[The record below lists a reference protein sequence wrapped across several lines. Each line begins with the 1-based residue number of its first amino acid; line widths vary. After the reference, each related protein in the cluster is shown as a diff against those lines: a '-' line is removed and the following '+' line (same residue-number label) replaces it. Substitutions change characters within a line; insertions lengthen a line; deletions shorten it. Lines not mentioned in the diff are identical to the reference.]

1 MSKMWVTALLCL
13 VSLAY
18 RQDVP
23 SSSPAVKP
31 NQEIRVAHLPR
42 LAARSPDPSYVLLTS
57 LDIIFHDH
65 GVCCA
70 KDSALG
76 DSAAAADPSSV
87 KDIIAKLR
95 GRHLF
100 SDGRPVMISVLDLA
114 PQATR
119 NPGTV
124 VRALTNKRAMLL
136 MWNSHL
142 YVLYGALFDE
152 AQYAD
157 GSLVESINQLFLLD
171 PRYSD
176 SRREVSFKRE
186 KDDWNQVEGLLLLS
200 VSPQ

>member
-1 MSKMWVTALLCL
+1 MSNICVAALLCL

-23 SSSPAVKP
+23 PSYPVVKP

-42 LAARSPDPSYVLLTS
+42 LAARSADPSYVLLTS

-65 GVCCA
+65 AICCA
-70 KDSALG
+70 RDSALG
-76 DSAAAADPSSV
+76 DSAAAAEPGSM
-87 KDIIAKLR
+87 KDIVAKLQ
-95 GRHLF
+95 GRHLM
-100 SDGRPVMISVLDLA
+100 SDGRPIIVTVRDLA

-119 NPGTV
+119 NPGLV
-124 VRALTNKRAMLL
+124 VSALTDQRALLL
-136 MWNSHL
+136 IWKSHL

-157 GSLVESINQLFLLD
+157 GSLAETINQLFLLD

-176 SRREVSFKRE
+176 SRREVPFTRE

-200 VSPQ
+200 VSQP

>member
-1 MSKMWVTALLCL
+1 MSKVWVTALLCL

-18 RQDVP
+18 SQNSPP
-23 SSSPAVKP
+23 SSPVVKP
-31 NQEIRVAHLPR
+31 HQEIRVAHLPR

-65 GVCCA
+65 GICCT

-76 DSAAAADPSSV
+76 HSAAAADPGSL
-87 KDIIAKLR
+87 KEIIAKLQ
-95 GRHLF
+95 GRHLK
-100 SDGRPVMISVLDLA
+100 SDGRPIMVTVLDLA

-124 VRALTNKRAMLL
+124 VSALTNKRAMLL

-142 YVLYGALFDE
+142 YVLYGAMFDE

-157 GSLVESINQLFLLD
+157 GSLAETINQLFLLD

-176 SRREVSFKRE
+176 SRREVSFTRD

>member
-87 KDIIAKLR
+87 KDIIAKLQ

>member
-23 SSSPAVKP
+23 PSYPIVKP

>member
-42 LAARSPDPSYVLLTS
+42 WAARSPDPSYVLLTS

>member
-1 MSKMWVTALLCL
+1 MSKVWVAALLCL

-18 RQDVP
+18 GQDVP
-23 SSSPAVKP
+23 PSSAVVKP

-65 GVCCA
+65 GICCA
-70 KDSALG
+70 RDSALG
-76 DSAAAADPSSV
+76 DSAAAVDPAST
-87 KDIIAKLR
+87 KDIVAKLQ
-95 GRHLF
+95 GRHLM
-100 SDGRPVMISVLDLA
+100 SDGRPVMVTVVDLA

-124 VRALTNKRAMLL
+124 VNALSNKRAMLL

-142 YVLYGALFDE
+142 YVLYGARFDE
-152 AQYAD
+152 ALYTD
-157 GSLVESINQLFLLD
+157 GSLTKTINQLFLLD
-171 PRYSD
+171 TRYSD
-176 SRREVSFKRE
+176 SRREVSFTRE

-200 VSPQ
+200 VSQP

>member
-95 GRHLF
+95 ARHLF

>member
-1 MSKMWVTALLCL
+1 MSKLWVTALLCL

>member
-31 NQEIRVAHLPR
+31 NHEIRVAHLPR
-42 LAARSPDPSYVLLTS
+42 LAARSPDPSDVLLTS

>member
-157 GSLVESINQLFLLD
+157 GSLAESINQLFLLD